1 MTCRV
6 DHGKTVRD
14 ERLGVRRLWLNNNK
28 AQRLA
33 ARQIAKNNAKPK
45 PPKPVIVKNCPT
57 CGGFVPPNRLKYCS
71 KTCSRHA
78 YKDTAIYKAHKKAWR
93 LKRKAMDRGATVSD
107 NFNPFK
113 VFDRDGWKCQI
124 CGTKTP
130 KSLRGTYKPNAPEL
144 DHILPIGKGGEHSY
158 CNTQCACRRC
168 NGAKSSTDWRVWFS
182 AQSWHCPERAGRI
195 DGWINRE

>member
-6 DHGKTVRD
+6 DHAKTVRD

-28 AQRLA
+28 AQRLV

-93 LKRKAMDRGATVSD
+93 LKRKAMDRGATVAD
-107 NFNPFK
+107 KFNPFQ

-124 CGTKTP
+124 CGIKTP
-130 KSLRGTYKPNAPEL
+130 KSLRGSYKPNAPEL
-144 DHILPIGKGGEHSY
+144 DHIVPISKGGQHTMTNAQTSCRSCNATKSNGAPIGQMGLFTSLIGS
-158 CNTQCACRRC
+158 
-168 NGAKSSTDWRVWFS
+168 
-182 AQSWHCPERAGRI
+182 
-195 DGWINRE
+195 